1 MGGGGK
7 GGTTTQSVSIPP
19 EVLARYNAVNARAE
33 NVAQQP
39 FMAYPGQFVAP
50 LTGTQQ
56 QGIAQTSQS
65 AGLAQPYYGAAAGM
79 TLAGSQ
85 GVGPLTQGQ
94 IAYYQNP
101 FTQSVV
107 NPTLQALQQQ
117 QGQERAQQQAQAIRA
132 GAFGGDRAGIER
144 ANLAR
149 QQALGT
155 AQAIAPLYAQGY
167 QTGVQTAAGQQGVIA
182 SDLQRQL
189 AAGQQLGGLG
199 AGAQAAA
206 LQGAQ
211 AQIGA
216 GTLEQQTQ
224 QADLTARYQQF
235 LQERGFPYQ
244 QAQFLANIAMG
255 TGALS
260 GSTTTTTQP
269 TSFFSDERMKE
280 NVHPIGETF
289 DGQTIYKYNYRGE
302 PGTQIGLIAQE
313 VERKH
318 PDAVG
323 QVGGMKTVDYD
334 RATEKAGGL
343 GAAMASMGGAVH
355 EPGAFARGGYAPGGL
370 VDPNDIQAILA
381 SQRQSFGPFA
391 SGGPYGQA
399 TEQAPFSGA
408 GGIVPTNRLPTPKL
422 MTAGPAP
429 RQQEGGLRQAMSDIA
444 QGGKFA
450 EKAGNLLDKFSP
462 EEEGAAKGA
471 ESFGKKLA
479 GFGKDV
485 KDVFSLSH
493 GGGIRPH
500 YAQGGGKGINP
511 YDMSQSSMDYF
522 PEEVLESGEE
532 KRELLKPGQAP
543 SSGGGGGL
551 GSAIG
556 TASNLVSLGTAAAK
570 AAPYLMAML
579 PFSDRRLKHDV
590 EPIGKTYDG
599 QNIYRYHMG
608 DGAMRMGLMA
618 QEVAEHNPDAVA
630 RGPGGYLMLDYDKAT
645 QEAVPYEG
653 GVRPRDGYQRGG
665 PPEMSDEDYAIRTI
679 ASEMSG
685 KSPEEARGIAAVIEN
700 RLRSGRFGSTYKDI
714 VTAPKQFEPWSDP
727 TLKNYPLRYT
737 PGSPRY
743 EMARAA
749 FEQRGD
755 DPTGGAMHFWAPAAQ
770 AKLERQPPSWDREGT
785 MIGAT
790 KFVPG
795 VNVGAGVRP
804 SGGMPEAPR
813 DAAPRAE
820 GVKPS
825 SGFFGGPPIEFAS
838 KTAQDPK
845 GKPFESYK
853 DFFTSRQFL
862 IPFGAGLAGMAASP
876 SRYLGSAI
884 LQGVGTG
891 LGAYGAMEEQQAKVQ
906 EAVARKG
913 LTEAQTSVQRAIENE
928 TDARAAGAS
937 IVDIQGVPH
946 ILVRDRRTGEERY
959 VNFNIDYKR
968 NRDAYDLV
976 IKRGQ
981 QGGLGGAGPTV
992 GAAPAVGGGRSDT
1005 IPAPGIKPIGVETR
1019 ELPPPPGAETAP
1031 PVAPAGG
1038 VKPPMPMASNP
1049 FALTDPVIERAQREA
1064 ADRPNLPTTTIEK
1077 LPDLLVDQSK
1087 IANVAEA
1094 LKPTFVQIGVLGSTP
1109 RVGFTS
1115 QGPLQPLTTEIASLA
1130 NDIVGRLRVFG
1141 GSRPFNQNDIADF
1154 EAWEKKLTELSSM
1167 AASAGDQT
1175 AVEALK
1181 RLRQMYPSA
1190 SQSPPGFAKNLAEL
1204 LVVNQKDIQKA
1215 KFLSDY
1221 TDIVKQQDPRM
1232 PGRVDPAVGRL
1243 FEDQYGGVFEKHREA
1258 LEKMLRADNPA
1269 FLPRDERTKQLFLDD
1284 KGRPMSWFTYL
1295 QKYGDTLPPERVAQI
1310 ERAFKAPGIMSYF
1323 RTGMGAQ

>member
-7 GGTTTQSVSIPP
+7 GGTTTQTVKIPP

-33 NVAQQP
+33 EVASQP
-39 FMAYPGQFVAP
+39 FQPYTGQFVAG
-50 LTGTQQ
+50 LTPQQ
-56 QGIAQTSQS
+56 Q
-65 AGLAQPYYGAAAGM
+65 AGMRGVDAAAGM
-79 TLAGSQ
+79 AQPYFQTAAGMTTAGSQ
-85 GVGPLTQGQ
+85 AVGPLTQQQ

-107 NPTLQALQQQ
+107 DPTLAALRQQ
-117 QGQERAQQQAQAIRA
+117 QGQERAMQQAQAIRS
-132 GAFGGDRAGIER
+132 GGFGGDRSGLER

-149 QQALGT
+149 QQTLGT
-155 AQAIAPLYAQGY
+155 AQAISPLMMQGY
-167 QTGVQTAAGQQGVIA
+167 QTGVQTAMGQQGVRA
-182 SDLQRQL
+182 QDLQRMMM
-189 AAGQQLGGLG
+189 AGQQMAGLG
-199 AGAQAAA
+199 TGAQGAA

-289 DGQTIYKYNYRGE
+289 DGQTIYKYNYKGE

-323 QVGGMKTVDYD
+323 HVGGMKTVDYD

-355 EPGAFARGGYAPGGL
+355 EPGAYARGGYAPGGL

-391 SGGPYGQA
+391 SGGPYGQS

-450 EKAGNLLDKFSP
+450 EKAGNLLDKFQTP
-462 EEEGAAKGA
+462 EAGVEGA
-471 ESFGKKLA
+471 ETFGKKLA

-485 KDVFSLSH
+485 KDVFGLAH
-493 GGGIRPH
+493 GGGVRPH
-500 YAQGGGKGINP
+500 YAAGGAGSINP
-511 YDMSQSSMDYF
+511 YDPKQNAMDYF
-522 PEEVLESGEE
+522 PEEVLEEGEE
-532 KRELLKPGQAP
+532 KRELMKPGQAP
-543 SSGGGGGL
+543 SGGGGGGL
-551 GSAIG
+551 GSA
-556 TASNLVSLGTAAAK
+556 LGTAASVISAGK
-570 AAPYLMAML
+570 TVASALPAMFAF
-579 PFSDRRLKHDV
+579 FSDRRLKHDV

-645 QEAVPYEG
+645 EEAVPYEG
-653 GVRPRDGYQRGG
+653 GVRPRGGYQQGG
-665 PPEMSDEDYAIRTI
+665 SPEMSDEDYAIRTI

-700 RLRSGRFGSTYKDI
+700 RLRSGRFGSTYKDV
-714 VTAPKQFEPWSDP
+714 VTAPNQFEPWSDP
-727 TLKNYPLRYT
+727 TRKNYPLRYA
-737 PGSPRY
+737 PGSAPY

-770 AKLERQPPSWDREGT
+770 AELKRKPPSWDREGT

-795 VNVGAGVRP
+795 VDVGAGVRP

-820 GVKPS
+820 GVRPS

-862 IPFGAGLAGMAASP
+862 IPFGAGLAGMASSP

-913 LTEAQTSVQRAIENE
+913 LTEAQTGVQRAVENE

-981 QGGLGGAGPTV
+981 QGGLGGAGPAV
-992 GAAPAVGGGRSDT
+992 GAATAAPAVGGGRSDT
-1005 IPAPGIKPIGVETR
+1005 IPAPGIKPIGVEAR
-1019 ELPPPPGAETAP
+1019 ELPPPPGAEAAP

-1038 VKPPMPMASNP
+1038 VMPPMPMASGP

-1064 ADRPNLPTTTIEK
+1064 AERSNLPSKTIEN

-1087 IANVAEA
+1087 IANVAES

-1109 RVGFTS
+1109 RVGFTA

-1130 NDIVGRLRVFG
+1130 NDVVGRLRVFG

-1190 SQSPPGFAKNLAEL
+1190 AQSPQGFAKNLAEL

-1243 FEDQYGGVFEKHREA
+1243 FEEQYGGVFEKHRDA